1 MSNQIKSVLLP
12 GSFFNIESKR
22 KIQYLNQ
29 KEINTLYLFDHTL
42 NPLNKKDDISYINE
56 EIEVAHQ
63 GAEYLSRIDNR
74 NRMLVKWT
82 KFGVFK
88 SDEEAIDYKK
98 GDDICKKSS

>member
-1 MSNQIKSVLLP
+1 MEGGNVDKD
-12 GSFFNIESKR
+12 IE
-22 KIQYLNQ
+22 
-29 KEINTLYLFDHTL
+29 
-42 NPLNKKDDISYINE
+42 YINE
-56 EIEVAHQ
+56 VIEDAYDANQ
-63 GAEYLSRIDNR
+63 YLQKIDNR